1 MKIAVSGKGGVGKTT
16 VAATLSRLLA
26 RDNFK
31 VLAVD
36 VDSNPNLGIALGLP
50 PEKANDIV
58 PICENHELIHERVG
72 GEGGVYKLN
81 PKADDIASKF
91 GVSTKDNVNL
101 LVVGTVRVAGTGCMC
116 PAGAL
121 IKALLRKLIL
131 EKDEIVVLDLE
142 AGLEHLGRGIV
153 KNVDILLVVLEPN
166 VKSIITAKR
175 ITELAK
181 PLGVKKIAGIVNKI
195 LDGEEKEKIQS
206 FEKEIGIP
214 ILVTLNYDPLV
225 FEADSKGI
233 PLLDYSPSSKVVKA
247 IKELKNELVSY
258 SWLSR

>member
-26 RDNFK
+26 RDKFK

-36 VDSNPNLGIALGLP
+36 VDSNPNLGIALGLS
-50 PEKANDIV
+50 PEKANTIV
-58 PICENHELIHERVG
+58 PVCENHELIHERVG

-81 PKADDIASKF
+81 PKVEDIALKF
-91 GVSTKDNVNL
+91 GVTTKDDVNL

-121 IKALLRKLIL
+121 IKALLRKLVL
-131 EKDEIVVLDLE
+131 EKDEVVVLDLE

-153 KNVDILLVVLEPN
+153 KNVDVLLVVFEPN
-166 VKSIITAKR
+166 VKSILTAKR

-181 PLGVKKIAGIVNKI
+181 PLGVKKIVGIVNKL

-247 IKELKNELVSY
+247 IKELKNELFK
-258 SWLSR
+258 L